1 MEYTHFSHNGK
12 LLPAE
17 QAVVPL
23 SNIAYSYG
31 FGVYETIRV
40 AAGITYFLDEH
51 IERLLQSAQIIN
63 LSHTF
68 DAAFV
73 AQAAQALTSK
83 TDAEAYNLKVLL
95 IGGRTALAADLYITC
110 LNPLFPDRK
119 LYRNGVK
126 LISEQCE
133 RLYPQAKSLNMFTSY
148 QAYAHAQA
156 GGAYDALLI
165 NRAGCITEGTRT
177 NFFGLSGKTL
187 VSPPAEDCLH
197 GVTRH
202 HVMEVARKHG
212 FTIREKAMPLD
223 SVRHYDNVFLTSTPS
238 KIMPV
243 QAIDKQVW
251 EQPVS
256 PALHELMQ
264 AYDSYIESYRQ
275 RA

>member
-40 AAGITYFLDEH
+40 AGGITYFLDEH
-51 IERLLQSAQIIN
+51 IERLLQSARIIT
-63 LSHTF
+63 LEHPF

-73 AQAAQALTSK
+73 DKAVRELTSK
-83 TDAEAYNLKVLL
+83 TNAEAYNLKVLL
-95 IGGRTALAADLYITC
+95 IGGRTAETADLYITC

-119 LYRNGVK
+119 LYRTGVK

-148 QAYAHAQA
+148 QAYAHAQSK
-156 GGAYDALLI
+156 GAYDALLI

-177 NFFGLSGKTL
+177 NFFSLQGRTL
-187 VSPPAEDCLH
+187 ISPPAADCLH

-202 HVMEVARKHG
+202 HVMEVARAHG
-212 FTIREKAMPLD
+212 FTLKETAIPLEQVKQYD
-223 SVRHYDNVFLTSTPS
+223 SVFLTSTPL

-243 QAIDKQVW
+243 QAIDTQVW

-264 AYDSYIESYRQ
+264 AYDQYIEDYRQ
-275 RA
+275 HA